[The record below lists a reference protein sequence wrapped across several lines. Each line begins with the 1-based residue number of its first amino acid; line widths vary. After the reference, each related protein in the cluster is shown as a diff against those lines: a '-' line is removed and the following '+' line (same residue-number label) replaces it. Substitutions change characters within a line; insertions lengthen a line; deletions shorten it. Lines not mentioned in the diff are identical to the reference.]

1 MQHAKRA
8 GILSAS
14 ALVLLATASPALSQS
29 RSKASKPASSELFES
44 LKDCRTI
51 ADDTQ
56 RLACFDSAAASLSA
70 AVDSKQILVIEEQE
84 VKRTKKSLFGFSLP
98 DLSIF
103 GGSGNDSE
111 EDKTLVTTIKDV
123 GGAGGGRWNIA
134 IPEGAVWQTTET
146 MPIAPAVGDEV
157 TIQVGMMGGY
167 FLKVRNRRSVRAKR
181 IQ

>member
-1 MQHAKRA
+1 
-8 GILSAS
+8 
-14 ALVLLATASPALSQS
+14 
-29 RSKASKPASSELFES
+29 
-44 LKDCRTI
+44 
-51 ADDTQ
+51 
-56 RLACFDSAAASLSA
+56 
-70 AVDSKQILVIEEQE
+70 
-84 VKRTKKSLFGFSLP
+84 
-98 DLSIF
+98 
-103 GGSGNDSE
+103 
-111 EDKTLVTTIKDV
+111 V